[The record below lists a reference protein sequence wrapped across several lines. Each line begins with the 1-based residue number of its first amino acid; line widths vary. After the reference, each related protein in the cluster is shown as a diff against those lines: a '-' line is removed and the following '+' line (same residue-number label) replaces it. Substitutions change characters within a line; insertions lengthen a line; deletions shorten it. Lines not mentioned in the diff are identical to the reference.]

1 MSQEEIIKFLEEH
14 PERWFSLTEISQ
26 ELDISVS
33 HVSNAVK
40 QMAKYKEIDVEF
52 RKIIARIKFKKE
64 DRLSDI
70 I

>member
-33 HVSNAVK
+33 PVSNAVK